1 KSETLGVMFIA
12 MVFTAAAFSAIAATS
27 GINHINQLI
36 QFQVGADIVADANTY
51 GSNVTT
57 DILEDIRAIDGVYD
71 VSAVLVWGCM
81 VYYQTIGPWSIIP
94 NHRFVTLYG
103 VQPTEWIDTAFFLPS
118 FTKSYSPEKALSLLE
133 ENQNN
138 ILASFQPVIGY
149 DIAPDSSY
157 SYVYSDL
164 LDVYIFGQESE
175 DYLNLSIV
183 DIMSSDENMN
193 SQTFLPGFPDD
204 EDFLIANIEL
214 LHEII
219 GVPLV
224 SKLYVKLNPGVNHT
238 RVVEEIWQSN
248 PNSFVNIV
256 SSQAEIDKIIGT
268 RAGRSIYGVYTINVM
283 FSLFYLTIG
292 MCIVAMEKNRSFR
305 KQFSV
310 IRALGSQQRSVL
322 GSMLIDSFLTMAM
335 ASIIGIFVGSLLSL
349 LVLQT
354 PLTYI
359 GVSGSLDWLRLP
371 ITIVLPVETLSIILL
386 LSFTIPLLATFVITR
401 HSLNADLIDELRAS
415 F

>member
-1 KSETLGVMFIA
+1 
-12 MVFTAAAFSAIAATS
+12 
-27 GINHINQLI
+27 
-36 QFQVGADIVADANTY
+36 
-51 GSNVTT
+51 
-57 DILEDIRAIDGVYD
+57 
-71 VSAVLVWGCM
+71 
-81 VYYQTIGPWSIIP
+81 
-94 NHRFVTLYG
+94 
-103 VQPTEWIDTAFFLPS
+103 
-118 FTKSYSPEKALSLLE
+118 
-133 ENQNN
+133 
-138 ILASFQPVIGY
+138 
-149 DIAPDSSY
+149 
-157 SYVYSDL
+157 
-164 LDVYIFGQESE
+164 
-175 DYLNLSIV
+175 
-183 DIMSSDENMN
+183 
-193 SQTFLPGFPDD
+193 
-204 EDFLIANIEL
+204 
-214 LHEII
+214 
-219 GVPLV
+219 
-224 SKLYVKLNPGVNHT
+224 
-238 RVVEEIWQSN
+238 
-248 PNSFVNIV
+248 
-256 SSQAEIDKIIGT
+256 KIIGT